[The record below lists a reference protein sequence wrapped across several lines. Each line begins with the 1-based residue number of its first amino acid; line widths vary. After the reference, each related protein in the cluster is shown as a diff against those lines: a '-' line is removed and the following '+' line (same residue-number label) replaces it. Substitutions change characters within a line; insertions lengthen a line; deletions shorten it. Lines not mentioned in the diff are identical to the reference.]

1 MRSTFFSRL
10 AQSLLIRMVSPKDT
24 LNAIEDH
31 LEANPDD
38 ASAWNAKG
46 VVLAGMEMF
55 GDALRSFNQA
65 IQLNPRMSEA
75 YVNRGRVLLALGP
88 DQASK
93 ALKAFESALSLSPD
107 DLGILHD
114 KARALHAMG
123 RSQEELEC
131 YDRITE
137 SLTDEPAVWV
147 RKGDIE
153 LELGRFKAAV
163 ASYSHALSL
172 NSDLAPALVH
182 QAIALSLQM
191 EWKEAIRS
199 AERAAKIAPDDPE
212 VWRVLADVN
221 LRAERHRPAMKALKK
236 AYEID
241 PTDASIVNTMGMV
254 EYKAGRLKDA
264 VKHFQSAL
272 VRDKKHTSAL
282 RNLGFTLMELE
293 EWAEARTAWN
303 RLTSI
308 VKNDAD
314 LFDAQATNYA
324 RLEDFCSAS
333 ETWERARKLY
343 KKEGDEK
350 EVDRVTRLGRAAR
363 INCSRQKKAARI
375 EKEREKATRSFSDR
389 FELRKKKPKRSR

>member
-1 MRSTFFSRL
+1 
-10 AQSLLIRMVSPKDT
+10 MVSPKDT

-65 IQLNPRMSEA
+65 IQLNPKMSEA
-75 YVNRGRVLLALGP
+75 HVNRGRVLLALGP
-88 DQASK
+88 DKANK

-114 KARALHAMG
+114 RAQALHVMG

-131 YDRITE
+131 YERITE
-137 SLTDEPAVWV
+137 SMTDEPAVWV

-153 LELGRFKAAV
+153 LELGRFEAAV

-172 NSDLAPALVH
+172 DPDLAPALVH
-182 QAIALSLQM
+182 QAIALSLQRK
-191 EWKEAIRS
+191 WKEAIKS
-199 AERAAKIAPDDPE
+199 AERAAKIAPDDLE

-221 LRAERHRPAMKALKK
+221 LRAERHRSAMKALQK

-264 VKHFQSAL
+264 VKHFRSAL

-293 EWAEARTAWN
+293 EWSEARTAWD

-308 VKNDAD
+308 VKNDPD

-333 ETWERARKLY
+333 EAWERARKLY
-343 KKEGDEK
+343 KKKGDEK
-350 EVDRVTRLGRAAR
+350 EAERVTRLGRAAR
-363 INCSRQKKAARI
+363 INCSHQKKAAKAERD
-375 EKEREKATRSFSDR
+375 REKATKSFSDR
-389 FELRKKKPKRSR
+389 FELRKKKTKRKQ

>member
-1 MRSTFFSRL
+1 MRSTFFNGHSGT
-10 AQSLLIRMVSPKDT
+10 LLIRMVSPKDT
-24 LNAIEDH
+24 LNAIEEH

-46 VVLAGMEMF
+46 VVLARMEMF

-65 IQLNPRMSEA
+65 IQLDSKMTEA
-75 YVNRGRVLLALGP
+75 HTNRGRVLLALGP
-88 DQASK
+88 DKANK

-114 KARALHAMG
+114 KAQALHVLG

-131 YDRITE
+131 YKSITE
-137 SLTDEPAVWV
+137 SMADEPAVWV

-153 LELGRFKAAV
+153 LELGRFKAA
-163 ASYSHALSL
+163 AISYSHALSL
-172 NSDLAPALVH
+172 DSDLTPALVH
-182 QAIALSLQM
+182 QAIAFSLQ
-191 EWKEAIRS
+191 EKWKEAIKS
-199 AERAAKIAPDDPE
+199 AERASKIAPDDIE

-221 LRAERHRPAMKALKK
+221 LRAERHRSALKALKK
-236 AYEID
+236 AHEID
-241 PTDASIVNTMGMV
+241 PSDASIVNTMGMV

-264 VKHFQSAL
+264 AKHFQRAL

-293 EWAEARTAWN
+293 EWAEATKAWD
-303 RLTSI
+303 RLTSM
-308 VKNDAD
+308 VKNDPD

-343 KKEGDEK
+343 KKRGDEK
-350 EVDRVTRLGRAAR
+350 EAERVTRLGRAAR
-363 INCSRQKKAARI
+363 RNCSRQKKAAKAER
-375 EKEREKATRSFSDR
+375 EREKATRSFSDR
-389 FELRKKKPKRSR
+389 FEIRKKKAKRER

>member
-1 MRSTFFSRL
+1 
-10 AQSLLIRMVSPKDT
+10 MVSPKDT

-65 IQLNPRMSEA
+65 IQLNPKMSEA

-88 DQASK
+88 DKATK
-93 ALKAFESALSLSPD
+93 ALKAFDSALSLSPD

-114 KARALHAMG
+114 KAQALHVLG

-131 YDRITE
+131 YKIITE
-137 SLTDEPAVWV
+137 SMTDESAVWV

-153 LELGRFKAAV
+153 LELGHFKAAV
-163 ASYSHALSL
+163 ASYSHALSID
-172 NSDLAPALVH
+172 SDLAPALVH
-182 QAIALSLQM
+182 QAIALSLQKK
-191 EWKEAIRS
+191 WKEAIKS
-199 AERAAKIAPDDPE
+199 AERAAKIAPDDLE

-221 LRAERHRPAMKALKK
+221 LRAERHRSAMKALKK
-236 AYEID
+236 AYEIE

-254 EYKAGRLKDA
+254 EYKAGRLKEA

-272 VRDKKHTSAL
+272 IRDKKHISAL
-282 RNLGFTLMELE
+282 RNLGFTSMELE
-293 EWAEARTAWN
+293 DWAEARKAWD

-308 VKNDAD
+308 VKDDPD
-314 LFDAQATNYA
+314 LFDAQATNFA

-333 ETWERARKLY
+333 EAWERARRLY
-343 KKEGDEK
+343 KKRGDSK
-350 EVDRVTRLGRAAR
+350 EAERVTSLGRAAR
-363 INCSRQKKAARI
+363 INCSRQKKAARA
-375 EKEREKATRSFSDR
+375 ERERERATRTFSDR
-389 FELRKKKPKRSR
+389 FDRRKKKGKQKR